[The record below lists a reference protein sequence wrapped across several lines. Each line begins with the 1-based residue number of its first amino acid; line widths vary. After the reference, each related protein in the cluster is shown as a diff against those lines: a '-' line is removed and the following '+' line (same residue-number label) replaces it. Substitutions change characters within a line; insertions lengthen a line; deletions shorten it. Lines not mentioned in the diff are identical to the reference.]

1 MVTRVSSCFST
12 GSVVGAQWLWSR
24 EVGGREWAARWLWVR
39 GMSMSSIRCRLVC
52 KEMALWVVVG
62 GVLILERLAW
72 AWGVKREADRLFGLM
87 N

>member
-1 MVTRVSSCFST
+1 M
-12 GSVVGAQWLWSR
+12 GSAVGARWLWGR
-24 EVGGREWAARWLWVR
+24 EVGGRGWAARWLWVR

-52 KEMALWVVVG
+52 KEMALWVVVVG

-72 AWGVKREADRLFGLM
+72 ASGAKREVDRLLGLI